1 MSSYENRK
9 AGAYMDGERIVAET
23 VDVVESQPKELLI
36 LVPDE
41 DEHGMDINLM
51 SDFFGLYIEQLSR
64 ELSTNVSED
73 FVDNIP
79 IADLQ
84 IINEVVYGAEV
95 VLQGEYEYFP
105 DFDCLPN
112 DIKAKLKKG
121 TYTLGESQK
130 II

>member
-1 MSSYENRK
+1 
-9 AGAYMDGERIVAET
+9 MDGERIVAET

-36 LVPDE
+36 LVTDE

-105 DFDCLPN
+105 DFDSLPN